1 MPALLT
7 SFALLLT
14 SAMASSNGITSTS
27 DLLGPITGAAADV
40 EFDDLWSED
49 SIDLHD
55 DASLSSEETIDELDA
70 LLEECVYTYGLEDVV
85 NGVLTDDGSQSESM
99 TVLGRGIDLDDWT
112 EQVCLKD
119 ETSSTIDECLMD
131 YGVMNLAT
139 TLIVDAGYTG
149 SSEDDSCGGSK
160 YLNCMQTAQ
169 DKYNACVKKADETYP
184 DKADPDLQ
192 SAKGSCQNDLNLEQ
206 AACAANK

>member
-1 MPALLT
+1 MPAVIT
-7 SFALLLT
+7 SIALLLT
-14 SAMASSNGITSTS
+14 SAMASTDGMTSTS

-40 EFDDLWSED
+40 ESDEFWSED

-55 DASLSSEETIDELDA
+55 DASISSEEATDELDA

-85 NGVLTDDGSQSESM
+85 SGVLTDDGSQGESM
-99 TVLGRGIDLDDWT
+99 TVLRRGTDLDDWT

-149 SSEDDSCGGSK
+149 SFSNDSCGGSK
-160 YLNCMQTAQ
+160 YLNCMQTAT
-169 DKYNACVKKADETYP
+169 DNYSTCLKDANAAYP
-184 DKADPDLQ
+184 DKSDPDLQ
-192 SAKGSCQNDLNLEQ
+192 AAKSSCQNQRDLEE
-206 AACAANK
+206 AACAEHK